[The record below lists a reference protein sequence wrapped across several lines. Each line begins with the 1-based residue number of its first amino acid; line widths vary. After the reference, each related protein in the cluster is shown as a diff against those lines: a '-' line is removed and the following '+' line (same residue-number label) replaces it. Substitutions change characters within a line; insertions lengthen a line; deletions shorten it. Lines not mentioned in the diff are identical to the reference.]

1 MPNFNADVRV
11 AQVGTPPVKTKTN
24 KMHGRLRIFES
35 SFTVPAGVAIADTI
49 TWGEIPAGSRVFPH
63 LSHVQNSAG
72 TASST
77 INLGDAGGA
86 TRYLPATSVAS
97 AAVTAL
103 TASAGSYEVTEATK
117 VITSTVAG
125 AALLAGQVIP
135 VRLVYALD

>member
-1 MPNFNADVRV
+1 MPNFNADIRT
-11 AQVGTPPVKTKTN
+11 AQIGTPPVKTKAN

-35 SFTVPAGVAIADTI
+35 TFTVPAGTAIADTI

-63 LSHVQNSAG
+63 LSQMQNGAG
-72 TASST
+72 AASST
-77 INLGDAGGA
+77 ITLGDAGSG

-103 TASAGSYEVTEATK
+103 TASAGSFEVTEATK
-117 VITSTVAG
+117 VLTSTVAG
-125 AALLAGQVIP
+125 AGLQAGQVIT